1 MTFKKLTIAAA
12 IVAMTSL
19 GAVAPVFAQAPAAPA
34 AAPADQAA
42 APAPAAPADQ
52 AAAPA
57 AAPADQAAAPAGGDK
72 PAGAANPADQ
82 STPYGLQHMWETGG
96 WISRTILGV
105 LVIMSAGTWY
115 IFFTKWI
122 EQQRII
128 GQATQVEKKFWT
140 SATLNEGVD
149 KLPKNS
155 VFRGIAEA
163 GLKASTGGTSLVGLN
178 DWIGMTLTRQLEDAN
193 ARLQGGIAFLGS
205 VGSVAPFVGLLGTV
219 IGILNALIGIGVAG
233 QMSIDKV
240 AGPVGEALQMT
251 AIGLFVAVPAVLL
264 YNYLVRRNK
273 VITEKMRAF
282 AGDLQAYLISKSK

>member
-1 MTFKKLTIAAA
+1 MTFKKLAIALA
-12 IVAMTSL
+12 VVFTFSL
-19 GAVAPVFAQAPAAPA
+19 SSIAPVATLAPVQQALAQEAPAAGPASA
-34 AAPADQAA
+34 AAS
-42 APAPAAPADQ
+42 APPPTQYSLGHIWTD
-52 AAAPA
+52 
-57 AAPADQAAAPAGGDK
+57 G
-72 PAGAANPADQ
+72 
-82 STPYGLQHMWETGG
+82 S
-96 WISRTILGV
+96 WISKAILVV
-105 LVIMSAGTWY
+105 LAIMSAGTWY
-115 IFFTKWI
+115 IFFTKWLD
-122 EQQRII
+122 QQRVLS
-128 GQATQVEKKFWT
+128 QATQVEKKFWT

-155 VFRGIAEA
+155 MFRGIAEA
-163 GLKASTGGTSLVGLN
+163 GLKASAGGTTLVGLN

-205 VGSVAPFVGLLGTV
+205 VGSVGPFVGLLGTV

-273 VITEKMRAF
+273 VITEKLRAF
-282 AGDLQAYLISKSK
+282 AGDLQAYLISKK

>member
-1 MTFKKLTIAAA
+1 MNFKKLTIAAA

-19 GAVAPVFAQAPAAPA
+19 SAAPVFAQAAAPAAPA
-34 AAPADQAA
+34 AAPAAPDAA
-42 APAPAAPADQ
+42 APAPAAPAGD
-52 AAAPA
+52 AAAKVNA
-57 AAPADQAAAPAGGDK
+57 
-72 PAGAANPADQ
+72 ADQ
-82 STPYGLQHMWETGG
+82 STPYGLQHMWETGT
-96 WISRTILGV
+96 WISRSILIT

-122 EQQRII
+122 EQQRIM

-163 GLKASTGGTSLVGLN
+163 GLKASAGGTTLVGLS

-273 VITEKMRAF
+273 VITEKLRAF
-282 AGDLQAYLISKSK
+282 AGDLQAYLISKK

>member
-19 GAVAPVFAQAPAAPA
+19 SAVAPVFAQPAAPAADQAAPA

-42 APAPAAPADQ
+42 APAAPAAD
-52 AAAPA
+52 AAPA
-57 AAPADQAAAPAGGDK
+57 ASAGDASAAAAK
-72 PAGAANPADQ
+72 VNAADQ
-82 STPYGLQHMWETGG
+82 STPYGLKHMVENGD

-122 EQQRII
+122 EQQRIL
-128 GQATQVEKKFWT
+128 GQAAQVEKKFWT

-205 VGSVAPFVGLLGTV
+205 VGSVSPFVGLLGTV

-240 AGPVGEALQMT
+240 AGPVGEAQQMT

>member
-1 MTFKKLTIAAA
+1 MNFKKLTIAAA

-19 GAVAPVFAQAPAAPA
+19 SAVAPVYAQAAPAAPA
-34 AAPADQAA
+34 ADAQAP
-42 APAPAAPADQ
+42 APAPAAD

-57 AAPADQAAAPAGGDK
+57 APAADAAK
-72 PAGAANPADQ
+72 PAAVSDAPVPNQYSLGHIWTDG
-82 STPYGLQHMWETGG
+82 S
-96 WISRTILGV
+96 WISRAILIV
-105 LVIMSAGTWY
+105 LAIMSAGTWY

-122 EQQRII
+122 EQQRIL
-128 GQATQVEKKFWT
+128 GQANQVEKKFWT

-149 KLPKNS
+149 KLPKTS

-163 GLKASTGGTSLVGLN
+163 GLKASTGGTTLVGLN

-205 VGSVAPFVGLLGTV
+205 VGSVSPFVGLLGTV
-219 IGILNALIGIGVAG
+219 MGILNALIGIGVAG
-233 QMSIDKV
+233 QASIDKV
-240 AGPVGEALQMT
+240 AGPVGEALIMT

-273 VITEKMRAF
+273 VITEKLRAF

>member
-1 MTFKKLTIAAA
+1 MNFKKLTIAAA

-19 GAVAPVFAQAPAAPA
+19 SAVAPVFAQAAAPAAPA
-34 AAPADQAA
+34 AAPAAPDA
-42 APAPAAPADQ
+42 APAPAAPA
-52 AAAPA
+52 
-57 AAPADQAAAPAGGDK
+57 ADAAPAGS
-72 PAGAANPADQ
+72 AAAKVNAADQ

-96 WISRTILGV
+96 WISRSILIV
-105 LVIMSAGTWY
+105 LIVMSAGTWY

-122 EQQRII
+122 EQQRIL
-128 GQATQVEKKFWT
+128 GQASQVEKKFWT

-163 GLKASTGGTSLVGLN
+163 GLKASTGGTTLVGLS

-205 VGSVAPFVGLLGTV
+205 VGSVGPFVGLLGTV

-273 VITEKMRAF
+273 VITEKLRAF
-282 AGDLQAYLISKSK
+282 AGDLQAYLISKK

>member
-1 MTFKKLTIAAA
+1 MNFKKLTVAAA

-19 GAVAPVFAQAPAAPA
+19 GAVAPALAQAPAPAAPA
-34 AAPADQAA
+34 AAPAAPAPDAA
-42 APAPAAPADQ
+42 APAPAAPAGD
-52 AAAPA
+52 AAAKVNA
-57 AAPADQAAAPAGGDK
+57 
-72 PAGAANPADQ
+72 ADQ

-105 LVIMSAGTWY
+105 LVLMSAGTWY

-122 EQQRII
+122 EQQRLL
-128 GQATQVEKKFWT
+128 GQAAQVEKKFWT

-163 GLKASTGGTSLVGLN
+163 GLKASTGGTTLVSLS

-193 ARLQGGIAFLGS
+193 ARLQGGVAFLGS

-273 VITEKMRAF
+273 VITEKLRAF
-282 AGDLQAYLISKSK
+282 AGDLQAYLISKK

>member
-1 MTFKKLTIAAA
+1 MNFKKLTIAAA

-19 GAVAPVFAQAPAAPA
+19 SAVAPVYAQPAAPAAPA
-34 AAPADQAA
+34 AEPA
-42 APAPAAPADQ
+42 APAAPAAD

-57 AAPADQAAAPAGGDK
+57 AAPAAADK
-72 PAGAANPADQ
+72 PAAAAATQDAPAQ
-82 STPYGLQHMWETGG
+82 YSLGHIWSEGS
-96 WISRTILGV
+96 WISKAILIV
-105 LVIMSAGTWY
+105 LAIMSAGTWY

-122 EQQRII
+122 EQQRIL

-149 KLPKNS
+149 KLPKTS

-163 GLKASTGGTSLVGLN
+163 GLKASTGGTTLVGLN

-205 VGSVAPFVGLLGTV
+205 VGSVSPFVGLLGTV
-219 IGILNALIGIGVAG
+219 MGILNALIGIGVAG
-233 QMSIDKV
+233 QASIDKV
-240 AGPVGEALQMT
+240 AGPVGEALIMT

-273 VITEKMRAF
+273 VITEKLRAF

>member
-1 MTFKKLTIAAA
+1 MNFKKLTIAAA

-19 GAVAPVFAQAPAAPA
+19 SAVAPVYAQAAAPAAPA
-34 AAPADQAA
+34 AAEPAAPAAPAADAAA
-42 APAPAAPADQ
+42 APAPAA
-52 AAAPA
+52 AAPA
-57 AAPADQAAAPAGGDK
+57 ASDK
-72 PAGAANPADQ
+72 PAGAPAEAPAQ
-82 STPYGLQHMWETGG
+82 YSLGHIWSEGS
-96 WISRTILGV
+96 WISRAILIV
-105 LVIMSAGTWY
+105 LAIMSAGTWY

-122 EQQRII
+122 EQQRIL

-149 KLPKNS
+149 KLPKTS

-163 GLKASTGGTSLVGLN
+163 GLKASQGGTTLVGLS

-205 VGSVAPFVGLLGTV
+205 VGSVSPFVGLLGTV
-219 IGILNALIGIGVAG
+219 MGILNALIGIGVAG
-233 QMSIDKV
+233 QASIDKV
-240 AGPVGEALQMT
+240 AGPVGEALIMT

-273 VITEKMRAF
+273 VITEKLRAF

>member
-1 MTFKKLTIAAA
+1 MNFKKLTIAAA

-19 GAVAPVFAQAPAAPA
+19 SAVAPVYAQAAPAAPA
-34 AAPADQAA
+34 
-42 APAPAAPADQ
+42 ADQ

-57 AAPADQAAAPAGGDK
+57 APAADAAAPAAA
-72 PAGAANPADQ
+72 PAPAAAAPSDAPIPNQ
-82 STPYGLQHMWETGG
+82 YSLGHIWTEGT
-96 WISRTILGV
+96 WISKAILVV
-105 LVIMSAGTWY
+105 LAIMSAGTWY

-122 EQQRII
+122 EQQRIL

-163 GLKASTGGTSLVGLN
+163 GLKASTGGTTLVGLN

-193 ARLQGGIAFLGS
+193 ARMQGGIAFLGS
-205 VGSVAPFVGLLGTV
+205 VGSVSPFVGLLGTV
-219 IGILNALIGIGVAG
+219 MGILNALIGIGVAG
-233 QMSIDKV
+233 QASIDKV
-240 AGPVGEALQMT
+240 AGPVGEALIMT
-251 AIGLFVAVPAVLL
+251 ALGLGVAVPAVLL
-264 YNYLVRRNK
+264 YNYLIRRNK
-273 VITEKMRAF
+273 VITEKLRAF

>member
-1 MTFKKLTIAAA
+1 MNFKKLTIAAA

-19 GAVAPVFAQAPAAPA
+19 SAAPVFAQAAAPAAPA
-34 AAPADQAA
+34 AAPAAPDAA
-42 APAPAAPADQ
+42 APAPAAPAGD
-52 AAAPA
+52 AAAKVNA
-57 AAPADQAAAPAGGDK
+57 
-72 PAGAANPADQ
+72 ADQ
-82 STPYGLQHMWETGG
+82 STPYGLQHMWETGT
-96 WISRTILGV
+96 WISRSILIT

-122 EQQRII
+122 EQQRIM
-128 GQATQVEKKFWT
+128 GQAGQVEKKFWT

-163 GLKASTGGTSLVGLN
+163 GLKASAGGTTLVGLS

-273 VITEKMRAF
+273 VITEKLRAF
-282 AGDLQAYLISKSK
+282 AGDLQAYLISKK

>member
-1 MTFKKLTIAAA
+1 MNFKKLTIAAA

-19 GAVAPVFAQAPAAPA
+19 SVVAPVYAQPA
-34 AAPADQAA
+34 AAPAADAA
-42 APAPAAPADQ
+42 APAAPPADAAAAPAAD

-57 AAPADQAAAPAGGDK
+57 AAPASADK
-72 PAGAANPADQ
+72 PAAGTQDAPAQ
-82 STPYGLQHMWETGG
+82 YSLGHIWTEGS
-96 WISRTILGV
+96 WISKAILVV
-105 LVIMSAGTWY
+105 LAIMSAGTWY

-122 EQQRII
+122 EQQRIL

-149 KLPKNS
+149 KLPKTS

-163 GLKASTGGTSLVGLN
+163 GLKASQGGTTLVGLS

-205 VGSVAPFVGLLGTV
+205 VGSVSPFVGLLGTV
-219 IGILNALIGIGVAG
+219 MGILNALIGIGVAG
-233 QMSIDKV
+233 QASIDKV
-240 AGPVGEALQMT
+240 AGPVGEALIMT

-264 YNYLVRRNK
+264 YNYLIRRNK
-273 VITEKMRAF
+273 VITEKLRAF